1 MDMGVN
7 ISDIIIA
14 KERSLGDFRSRKIAV
29 DAYNT
34 IYQFLSIIRQPDGT
48 PMMDKQGRVTSHLSG
63 IIYRTSSLLKE
74 GMSPVFV
81 FDGIPHDL
89 KRGTIESRSE
99 ARKTAQKEWEK
110 AMAEG
115 DMEKA
120 FSKAT
125 RASRLEKDM
134 VTQSKEL
141 LTKMGIPHVQAPGEG
156 EAQASHMSSRG
167 DVWATASQDFDS
179 LLFGSPRLIRNL
191 TITGKRKLPS
201 RQVYVEVNPEEI
213 ELKMALSSLEITRKQ
228 LVDLSVLIGTDY
240 NPGIKGIGPKK
251 ALSLIRKHGDLDKG
265 MEKEGFEIE
274 NLEEIRGI
282 FLSPDVTDEYELN
295 WTDPDEERVLDFLC
309 GGFDFSEDR
318 VKGALAKIS
327 EAKSARQQ
335 QSLDTWF

>member
-1 MDMGVN
+1 MGVN

-14 KERSLGDFRSRKIAV
+14 KQRRLGDFRSRKIAI

-48 PMMDKQGRVTSHLSG
+48 PLMDQRGRITSHLSG

-81 FDGIPHDL
+81 FDGKPPDL
-89 KRGTIESRSE
+89 KKRTIESRVE
-99 ARKTAQKEWEK
+99 ARETAKKEWEK
-110 AMAEG
+110 ALAEG
-115 DMEKA
+115 DLEKA

-125 RASRLEKDM
+125 RASTLEKDM

-141 LTKMGIPHVQAPGEG
+141 ISKMGIPFVQAPGEG
-156 EAQASHMSSRG
+156 EAQASHMTSRG

-201 RQVYVEVNPEEI
+201 KQIFVDVNPEEI
-213 ELKMALSSLEITRKQ
+213 ELKTALSSLEIERKQ
-228 LVDLSVLIGTDY
+228 LVDLSILIGTDY
-240 NPGIKGIGPKK
+240 NAGVKGIGPKK
-251 ALSLIRKHGDLDKG
+251 ALSLIRKHGDLDTII
-265 MEKEGFEIE
+265 EKEGLEIE
-274 NLEEIRGI
+274 DVEEIRGI
-282 FLSPDVTDEYELN
+282 FLSPNVTDDYQLE
-295 WTDPDEERVLDFLC
+295 WTDADEEGVLDFLC
-309 GGFDFSEDR
+309 GGFDFSENR
-318 VKGALAKIS
+318 VRGALEKMS

-335 QSLDTWF
+335 KSLDGWF

>member
-1 MDMGVN
+1 MGVN
-7 ISDIIIA
+7 ISDIIMA
-14 KERSLGDFRSRKIAV
+14 RERRLEDFRSRKIAI

-48 PMMDKQGRVTSHLSG
+48 PLMDKSGRVTSHLSG
-63 IIYRTSSLLKE
+63 IIYRTSSLLRE

-81 FDGIPHDL
+81 FDGKPPDL
-89 KRGTIESRSE
+89 KRRTIESRRE
-99 ARKTAQKEWEK
+99 VRETAKKEWKE
-110 AMAEG
+110 ALAEG

-125 RASRLEKDM
+125 RASKLEKDM

-156 EAQASHMSSRG
+156 EAQASHMSSRE

-191 TITGKRKLPS
+191 TITGKRKLPGK
-201 RQVYVEVNPEEI
+201 QVFVDVNPEEI
-213 ELKMALSSLEITRKQ
+213 ELKMALSSLEIDRKQ
-228 LVDLSVLIGTDY
+228 LVDLSILIGTDY

-251 ALSLIRKHGDLDKG
+251 AFSLIRKHRDLDTV
-265 MEKEGFEIE
+265 MEKEGYEIE
-274 NLEEIRGI
+274 NAEEIKGI
-282 FLSPDVTDEYELN
+282 FLRPDVTDDYQLE
-295 WTDPDEERVLDFLC
+295 WTDPDVEGVLDFLC
-309 GGFDFSEDR
+309 GGFDFSENR
-318 VKGALAKIS
+318 VRGALNKIV

-335 QSLDTWF
+335 QNLDEWF

>member
-1 MDMGVN
+1 MGVN

-14 KERSLGDFRSRKIAV
+14 KERRLEDFRSRKIAI

-48 PMMDKQGRVTSHLSG
+48 PLMDKRGRVTSHLSG
-63 IIYRTSSLLKE
+63 IIYRTSSLLRE

-81 FDGIPHDL
+81 FDGKPPDL
-89 KRGTIESRSE
+89 KRRTIRSRTK
-99 ARKTAQKEWEK
+99 ARATAKKEWEK
-110 AMAEG
+110 ALAEG

-125 RASRLEKDM
+125 QASKLEKDM

-141 LTKMGIPHVQAPGEG
+141 LAKMGIPHVQAPGEG
-156 EAQASHMSSRG
+156 EAQASHMSSRE

-191 TITGKRKLPS
+191 TITGKRKLPGK
-201 RQVYVEVNPEEI
+201 QVFIDVNPEEI
-213 ELKMALSSLEITRKQ
+213 ELKMALSSLEIDRKQ
-228 LVDLSVLIGTDY
+228 LVDLSILIGTDY

-251 ALSLIRKHGDLDKG
+251 AFSLIRKHGNLNTI

-274 NLEEIRGI
+274 NAEEIKGI
-282 FLSPDVTDEYELN
+282 FLRPDVTDDYQLE
-295 WTDPDEERVLDFLC
+295 WTDPDVEGVLDFLC
-309 GGFDFSEDR
+309 GGFDFSENR
-318 VKGALAKIS
+318 VRGALNKMV

-335 QSLDTWF
+335 QSLDEWF